1 MDLSIHS
8 GVMVHVFQ
16 SEDKYVQQ
24 KCSKM
29 LENTCKKE
37 VSEWKLS
44 ICVTNA
50 VDLDL
55 NWRKYRRP
63 LDDSVQFNRSVV
75 SDSLQPHE

>member
-37 VSEWKLS
+37 GSEWKLS

-55 NWRKYRRP
+55 N
-63 LDDSVQFNRSVV
+63 
-75 SDSLQPHE
+75 